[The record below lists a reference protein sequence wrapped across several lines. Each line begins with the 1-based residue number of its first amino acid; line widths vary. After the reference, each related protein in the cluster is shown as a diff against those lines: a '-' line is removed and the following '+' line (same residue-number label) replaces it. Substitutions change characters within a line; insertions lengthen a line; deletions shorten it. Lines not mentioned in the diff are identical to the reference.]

1 MNRLI
6 HKDRVLGT
14 ITLIFGLV
22 FLVGSLNLPGTNLQN
37 DPGPKVFP
45 ILGAIIIIGSSLGIM
60 LKKESQEK
68 PFLTG
73 EQWKKL
79 WLLFL
84 VFMGYAIGFWLIGY
98 ILSTI
103 ITLFIISSLFSVGK
117 SISVLRR
124 LLFSVFVTIV
134 IYLAFTEILSLRL
147 PSGMI
152 FS

>member
-1 MNRLI
+1 MNVMNRLI

-22 FLVGSLNLPGTNLQN
+22 FLVGSLNLPGTNLQF
-37 DPGPKVFP
+37 DHGPKVFP
-45 ILGAIIIIGSSLGIM
+45 ILVAIIIIGSSLGIM
-60 LKKESQEK
+60 LKKESHEK
-68 PFLTG
+68 SFLTG
-73 EQWKKL
+73 EQWNKL
-79 WLLFL
+79 CLLFL

-98 ILSTI
+98 ILSII

-134 IYLAFTEILSLRL
+134 I
-147 PSGMI
+147 
-152 FS
+152 